1 MSNTEIKAQKNLF
14 EQTRKTLKKEHSRS
28 LPWFASLTAVFIITI
43 ICAVY
48 DGLNLYQTFSVSIRG
63 HYIISIVTAIGA
75 TLMLNF
81 GMSILAYMV
90 KSKKQGLDDI
100 SIPMIII
107 FALIMVCF
115 FGVIFVYRW
124 SVADMPFQTVNVT
137 ATLDGSSG
145 VEEETQ
151 TVVSSLTKYAF
162 CTLINISSLASSAI
176 CYAVSYY
183 NCNPQA
189 KHKLAKQ
196 EQKIDFAQQQAVA
209 KAYAKRLDSFSVN
222 ELDNYEKDKL
232 NAANDRV
239 IAIAIEEKEA
249 LKNELQKHCKNPS
262 EVSAISENVKPKTSN
277 YTRVTDDFEED
288 KTVVVIKSNESKRP
302 QIVED
307 K

>member
-1 MSNTEIKAQKNLF
+1 MSSIDTKFQDKMF
-14 EQTRKTLKKEHSRS
+14 KKTRKTLKKEHART
-28 LPWFASLTAVFIITI
+28 LPWFASLAAVFIITI

-48 DGLNLYQTFSVSIRG
+48 DGLNLYQTFAVSIRG
-63 HYIISIVTAIGA
+63 NYIISIVTAIGA

-81 GMSILAYMV
+81 GMSIFAYMV

-107 FALIMVCF
+107 FGLIMVCF

-124 SVADMPFQTVNVT
+124 SVADVPFQSFGET
-137 ATLDGSSG
+137 ASLDGTSSADQQ
-145 VEEETQ
+145 VES
-151 TVVSSLTKYAF
+151 VVSQLTKYAF

-183 NCNPQA
+183 NCNPRA

-196 EQKIDFAQQQAVA
+196 VQKIDFAQQQANA
-209 KAYAKRLDSFSVN
+209 QAYGTELDSISAE
-222 ELDNYEKDKL
+222 ELDKHEKDKL
-232 NAANDRV
+232 EAANGRV
-239 IAIAIEEKEA
+239 NAIAREEKET
-249 LKNELQKHCKNPS
+249 LKNELQRHCKNPS
-262 EVSAISENVKPKTSN
+262 EISAISENVKPKPSN
-277 YTRVTDDFEED
+277 YTRVVEESIEEE
-288 KTVVVIKSNESKRP
+288 TAVIPTANESQKP